1 VLASFTIICF
11 TNIHMMNEHT
21 ESAKDTPDS
30 IGNLFV
36 VKTGDGFQPIILLP
50 GLGCGPWIFD
60 ALATALP
67 SDASVYRV
75 TVAGFNGTP
84 PSSMPVIHATIDS
97 LVLLIE
103 NFGLVKPVL
112 VAHSIGGT
120 IALKLASLYPQLLGG
135 AVIID
140 AAPRFLD
147 DGTIENRLATNLALA
162 EELFGEADPE
172 LAEATTLKW
181 IAEMVMS
188 EADVKRIKS
197 DWRRSYKQ
205 TLKSFFVDGRMLAF
219 DLDLAVV
226 KTPLLVIAP
235 FERIDEREK
244 VLTEFEKAYEGAS
257 SVEMALI
264 APARHFAML
273 DQPEVT
279 NQALLRFLED
289 RCG

>member
-1 VLASFTIICF
+1 
-11 TNIHMMNEHT
+11 MNEHT
-21 ESAKDTPDS
+21 GSAEYAPDR

-36 VKTGDGFQPIILLP
+36 ARTGDGFQPIILLP

-60 ALATALP
+60 TLATALAT
-67 SDASVYRV
+67 DASVYRV
-75 TVAGFNGTP
+75 TVAGFDGTP
-84 PSSMPVIHATIDS
+84 PSSTPVIQATIDS

-103 NFGLVKPVL
+103 KLGLVKPVL

-120 IALKLASLYPQLLGG
+120 IALKLASLYSNLLGG

-147 DGTIENRLATNLALA
+147 DETIESRLAANLILA
-162 EELFGEADPE
+162 EELFGDADPE
-172 LAEATTLKW
+172 MAEATTLKW

-188 EADVKRIKS
+188 EADVKKIDS
-197 DWRRSYKQ
+197 NWRRSDKP

-226 KTPLLVIAP
+226 TTPLLVIAP

-244 VLTEFEKAYEGAS
+244 VLNEFQKAYEGAS
-257 SVEMALI
+257 TVEIELI
-264 APARHFAML
+264 GPARHFAML
-273 DQPEVT
+273 DQPEAT
-279 NQALLRFLED
+279 NQAIFRFLED